1 MAPRSSARRTYR
13 KRIRSSHCRQKGPA
27 ACRGTKGC
35 KYSSGKKRSFCR
47 KTKNTKRRVG
57 VRTRAMRKQKGGM
70 LRTLM
75 NTMKAMVTPSQTTA
89 GNKVTDSNTG
99 NKPAGGNKPTGTGNK
114 PAGGNKPTGTGN
126 KPAGGNKP
134 TGNKHTGTGNKPP
147 PHAGNNP
154 QKGGRRTHKNK
165 KH

>member
-1 MAPRSSARRTYR
+1 MAPRSSARRSYR
-13 KRIRSSHCRQKGPA
+13 KRVRSSHCRQKGPA

-70 LRTLM
+70 LGKLM
-75 NTMKAMVTPSQTTA
+75 GMFKASAPA
-89 GNKVTDSNTG
+89 A
-99 NKPAGGNKPTGTGNK
+99 PAGGNKSTGN
-114 PAGGNKPTGTGN
+114 GNKTTHPASGN
-126 KPAGGNKP
+126 
-134 TGNKHTGTGNKPP
+134 T
-147 PHAGNNP
+147 PHAGNNKPAGCNKTNKPTGDNKP
-154 QKGGRRTHKNK
+154 QKGGRRTYKNK

>member
-1 MAPRSSARRTYR
+1 MAPRSSARRSYR
-13 KRIRSSHCRQKGPA
+13 KRVRSSHCRQKGPA

-70 LRTLM
+70 LDKLM
-75 NTMKAMVTPSQTTA
+75 NTMKAMVNPSQTTA
-89 GNKVTDSNTG
+89 GTVAPPQATGNKPSGNKPTD
-99 NKPAGGNKPTGTGNK
+99 NKPAGGNKAPPHTNNK
-114 PAGGNKPTGTGN
+114 S
-126 KPAGGNKP
+126 
-134 TGNKHTGTGNKPP
+134 P
-147 PHAGNNP
+147 PHAGNGNKS

>member
-1 MAPRSSARRTYR
+1 MAPRSSVRRSYR
-13 KRIRSSHCRQKGPA
+13 KRVRSSP
-27 ACRGTKGC
+27 CRGKGG
-35 KYSSGKKRSFCR
+35 SSGEYVSKGKKRSFCR

-70 LRTLM
+70 LDNLM

-99 NKPAGGNKPTGTGNK
+99 NKPS
-114 PAGGNKPTGTGN
+114 
-126 KPAGGNKP
+126 
-134 TGNKHTGTGNKPP
+134 GNKPP
-147 PHAGNNP
+147 PHAGNGNKP
-154 QKGGRRTHKNK
+154 AGGNKSQKGGRRTHK

>member
-1 MAPRSSARRTYR
+1 MAPRSSARRSYR

-70 LRTLM
+70 LGNLM
-75 NTMKAMVTPSQTTA
+75 NTMKAMVTPSQTTV

-99 NKPAGGNKPTGTGNK
+99 NKPSGNK
-114 PAGGNKPTGTGN
+114 PAGNKPSGNKSS
-126 KPAGGNKP
+126 
-134 TGNKHTGTGNKPP
+134 GNKPP
-147 PHAGNNP
+147 PHAGNGNKS
-154 QKGGRRTHKNK
+154 QKGGRRTHK

>member
-1 MAPRSSARRTYR
+1 MAPRSSARRSYR
-13 KRIRSSHCRQKGPA
+13 KRVRSSHCRQKGPA

-70 LRTLM
+70 LDKLM
-75 NTMKAMVTPSQTTA
+75 NTMKAMVNPSQTTA
-89 GNKVTDSNTG
+89 GTVAPPQATG
-99 NKPAGGNKPTGTGNK
+99 NKPS
-114 PAGGNKPTGTGN
+114 
-126 KPAGGNKP
+126 GNKP
-134 TGNKHTGTGNKPP
+134 TGNKPTGNKPADGNKAP
-147 PHAGNNP
+147 PHASNKPTGGNKASSHAGNGNKS

>member
-1 MAPRSSARRTYR
+1 MAPRSSARRSYR

-70 LRTLM
+70 LDKLM

-89 GNKVTDSNTG
+89 GNKVTVSKTDNKPAGNG
-99 NKPAGGNKPTGTGNK
+99 NKPAGNGNRNGNK
-114 PAGGNKPTGTGN
+114 PAGNGNKL
-126 KPAGGNKP
+126 
-134 TGNKHTGTGNKPP
+134 
-147 PHAGNNP
+147 P